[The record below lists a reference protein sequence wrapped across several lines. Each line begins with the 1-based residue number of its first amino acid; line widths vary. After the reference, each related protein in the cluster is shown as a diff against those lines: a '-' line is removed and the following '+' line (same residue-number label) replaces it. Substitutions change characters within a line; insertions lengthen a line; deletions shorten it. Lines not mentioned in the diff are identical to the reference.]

1 MDDLIVT
8 LGDPIENL
16 TIPDDKGKNNN
27 NNKISMFVNIF
38 LL

>member
-8 LGDPIENL
+8 SGDTSENL

-27 NNKISMFVNIF
+27 NKISMFVNIF